1 MPSRNST
8 PSPAKWNG
16 GPTVQIGQQNVQFRK
31 DSFLS
36 TDILPEEEI
45 THESHHKDHSI
56 NFPSKYTH
64 YSKSPILVH

>member
-45 THESHHKDHSI
+45 AAHHSI
-56 NFPSKYTH
+56 NFPSK
-64 YSKSPILVH
+64 

>member
-16 GPTVQIGQQNVQFRK
+16 GPATVQIGQQNVQFRK

-36 TDILPEEEI
+36 TDILPEGQTVKENQ
-45 THESHHKDHSI
+45 DHSI
-56 NFPSKYTH
+56 NFPSKRKH
-64 YSKSPILVH
+64 RV